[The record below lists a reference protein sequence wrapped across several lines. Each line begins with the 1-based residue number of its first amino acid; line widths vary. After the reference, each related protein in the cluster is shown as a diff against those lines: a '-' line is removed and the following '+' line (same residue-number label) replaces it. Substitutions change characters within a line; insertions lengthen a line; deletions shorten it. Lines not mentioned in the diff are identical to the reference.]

1 MACQRSLQKNS
12 LVTSCSKVGLIRCQT
27 LPATGQGSVPSPVLT
42 VHTPERQ
49 PRRQGPA
56 WPGDAEVRNQ
66 CYVGEEGLHNGAD
79 GLIKLSLEIDDV
91 AE

>member
-1 MACQRSLQKNS
+1 MARKQTYYSAN
-12 LVTSCSKVGLIRCQT
+12 GL
-27 LPATGQGSVPSPVLT
+27 PEVATKELGSVPSPVLT

-66 CYVGEEGLHNGAD
+66 CYAGEEGLRNGAD